1 MRRGEIYKRRDK
13 RGKEGKTYWIRWY
26 AKGGKRQAESTH
38 SDKHADAVRMLNQRL
53 SEKDAGGR
61 VNRQLKVDDGIKS
74 VEADYVLNG
83 RKSLDSMKRRWELHL
98 RPYFG
103 GQCMVGITSSD
114 VRSYQKARMDAGAS
128 AGEINR
134 EASILRRA
142 FTLAMKDGALT
153 HKPHIP
159 ALREAAPRSG
169 FFEHDQYES
178 VLVQLPAHVQPVI
191 TFAYV
196 TGWRCDSEVLPLQWR
211 NVDLKAGEVR
221 LDAGTTKNGEGR
233 VFSLNAT
240 LRAVLDA
247 QKASADQMK
256 QRGVICPFVFHND
269 GERIRDFRKAWASAT
284 DAAGCPGR
292 LVHDL
297 RRTAVRNLVRSGT
310 PEGVAMKMTGHK
322 TRSVFE
328 RYNIT
333 SGSDLKAAAA
343 RLDSLFQQASQVA
356 KKEA

>member
-1 MRRGEIYKRRDK
+1 MKRGEIYKR
-13 RGKEGKTYWIRWY
+13 GKTYWIRYY
-26 AKGGKRQAESTH
+26 AKGGRRIAESAR
-38 SDKHADAVRMLNQRL
+38 SDKHADAVRQLNSRL
-53 SEKDAGGR
+53 TEKDSGGR
-61 VNRQLKVDDGIKS
+61 VNRRLTVDDAIAT

-83 RKSLDSMKRRWELHL
+83 RKSLESMKRRWQLHL
-98 RPYFG
+98 QKYFG
-103 GQCMVGITSSD
+103 GQRMADITSAD
-114 VRSYQKARMDAGAS
+114 VRRYQKARMDAGAS

-159 ALREAAPRSG
+159 ALQEAAPRSG
-169 FFEHDQYES
+169 FFEHDQFES
-178 VLVQLPAHVQPVI
+178 VVSHLPEHLRAVI

-233 VFSLNAT
+233 VFSVNAT
-240 LRAVLDA
+240 LRATLEA
-247 QKASADQMK
+247 QKVIADQLK
-256 QRGVICPFVFHND
+256 SRGVICPFVFTND
-269 GERIRDFRKAWASAT
+269 GERIKDFRKSWAVAT
-284 DAAGCPGR
+284 KAAGCPGR

-310 PEGVAMKMTGHK
+310 PEGVAMQMTGHK

-333 SGSDLKAAAA
+333 SGSDVKAAAA
-343 RLDSLFQQASQVA
+343 RLDSLFQQASQGA